1 MELSDSAVEI
11 SSAPVQAAILDP
23 LPDAKPAAKPVKSI
37 PNTLRRTLLVHNDE
51 HTRIPVRLSAPSDTE
66 ECPLTLHLMKNDELP
81 FAPGVT
87 YSKSYPHIRKI
98 TLPCDH
104 SFGIMSLL
112 FHFAQ
117 NHTRCPMC
125 RNGEDA
131 RLDTRSIPTHFRRA
145 IINKIRQ
152 ADQESALEEIA
163 EDERVARQYFT
174 EFIRDLE
181 SFVTHVYVTVY
192 MVLDDASQ
200 IELFQCKMM
209 LVVRLQNVDDSFHF
223 GLSGPHR
230 RALMTNLSNINVATI
245 CVGFSIKEGDS
256 EPREVSLSDPF
267 TISHNGPPRTIPCS
281 MGVLTV
287 TSLAYDS
294 HAFRSLLWSVNSD
307 DLFANV

>member
-1 MELSDSAVEI
+1 
-11 SSAPVQAAILDP
+11 
-23 LPDAKPAAKPVKSI
+23 
-37 PNTLRRTLLVHNDE
+37 
-51 HTRIPVRLSAPSDTE
+51 
-66 ECPLTLHLMKNDELP
+66 
-81 FAPGVT
+81 
-87 YSKSYPHIRKI
+87 
-98 TLPCDH
+98 
-104 SFGIMSLL
+104 
-112 FHFAQ
+112 
-117 NHTRCPMC
+117 MC
-125 RNGEDA
+125 RNGNDA

-152 ADQESALEEIA
+152 ADHESALAEIE

-174 EFIRDLE
+174 DFIRDLE

-192 MVLDDASQ
+192 MVLDDASK

-267 TISHNGPPRTIPCS
+267 SIAHNGPPRTIPCS
-281 MGVLTV
+281 MGILTV
-287 TSLAYDS
+287 TSLANDS
-294 HAFRSLLWSVNSD
+294 NAFRSLLWSVNSD